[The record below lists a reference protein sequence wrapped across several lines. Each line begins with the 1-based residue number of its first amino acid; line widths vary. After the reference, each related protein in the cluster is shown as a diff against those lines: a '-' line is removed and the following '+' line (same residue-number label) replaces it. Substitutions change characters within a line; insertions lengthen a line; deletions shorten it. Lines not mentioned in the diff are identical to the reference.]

1 MTLNRKTILSLIVGL
16 ALLLS
21 LLTTPALAAF
31 TDAAGIGPAYR
42 EAVNEMTGRGVL
54 NGFPDGSFQ
63 PDGTLT
69 REQGAKIVTYM
80 VLGDGVNRLIS
91 ASAPFDDVRTDRWSA
106 PCIAWCAEREILLGY
121 GNGKFGPEDR
131 LTGDQFAKMLLCALG
146 LARADN
152 YVGYGA
158 GWTEAVR
165 TDAEEAGLYAGD
177 PGMRTALPITREQAA
192 LLAFN
197 ALRAAGT
204 EQNAPAETKPEP
216 GTGSNPEPVGGMM
229 QEPVESPLLPVLP
242 ADPEPSGG
250 STEPGHDPEPED
262 PAPVNP
268 TPTAPV
274 PDNPTPADPTPGGT
288 DDPNPG
294 GTDDPA
300 PGESGGNEDPDPS
313 DDGGILLPV
322 VP

>member
-1 MTLNRKTILSLIVGL
+1 MTMNRKSILSLIAGL

-21 LLTTPALAAF
+21 LLTTPVLAAF
-31 TDAAGIGPAYR
+31 TDASGIGPAYR
-42 EAVNEMTGRGVL
+42 EAVDEMTGRGVL

-80 VLGDGVNRLIS
+80 VLGDSVNRLIT
-91 ASAPFDDVRTDRWSA
+91 ASAPFDDVAAGRWSA

-121 GNGKFGPEDR
+121 GGGQFGPDDT

-177 PGMRTALPITREQAA
+177 PGMKTALPITRGQAA

-197 ALRAAGT
+197 AVRAAET
-204 EQNAPAETKPEP
+204 KQNAPADTKPEP
-216 GTGSNPEPVGGMM
+216 GTGTNPEPVGGTM
-229 QEPVESPLLPVLP
+229 QDPGESPILPVVP
-242 ADPEPSGG
+242 ADPEPVGGSGG
-250 STEPGHDPEPED
+250 GAETPVVEIPGEEPDPSGDSGSGASD
-262 PAPVNP
+262 PAP
-268 TPTAPV
+268 TDPV
-274 PDNPTPADPTPGGT
+274 PGGA
-288 DDPNPG
+288 
-294 GTDDPA
+294 DDPA
-300 PGESGGNEDPDPS
+300 PGDEDPDPS